1 MTFLKYILYYNNQK
15 IYSPGKICHID
26 CNKQNYS
33 IILDKDNSPSSEEIN
48 SPSIL
53 VNTVCY
59 SEKDLGYELNIGDI
73 IKVGRFKMK
82 VRKINLKYKNR
93 NLNKN
98 EKDEKITLIIN
109 DNDFNNNNESKVCR
123 ICFTNLDFSPLIT
136 PCNCTGSSKYIH
148 LSCLQKWLKSKVRLY
163 YKHKIKNNIMAF
175 QLDPVQCEIC
185 KEYFP
190 DYVKLNN
197 NLYEICDY
205 NAVDEH
211 NDNNVD
217 NQNYFTLETLTNEKH
232 SKKYIYNVNLISD
245 NSIVYIG
252 RANDSDVKLNDA
264 TISRIHSCIHVVEG
278 RLFIRDLNSKY
289 GTSVILQNK
298 QFNLYDEKSVTL
310 QFGRTLLT
318 FVQRGNFI
326 VNFFCCLCKDK
337 KKEEREKYYNENK
350 KGINFEKDYHI
361 KYQND

>member
-1 MTFLKYILYYNNQK
+1 
-15 IYSPGKICHID
+15 
-26 CNKQNYS
+26 
-33 IILDKDNSPSSEEIN
+33 
-48 SPSIL
+48 
-53 VNTVCY
+53 
-59 SEKDLGYELNIGDI
+59 
-73 IKVGRFKMK
+73 
-82 VRKINLKYKNR
+82 
-93 NLNKN
+93 
-98 EKDEKITLIIN
+98 
-109 DNDFNNNNESKVCR
+109 
-123 ICFTNLDFSPLIT
+123 
-136 PCNCTGSSKYIH
+136 
-148 LSCLQKWLKSKVRLY
+148 
-163 YKHKIKNNIMAF
+163 MAF

-197 NLYEICDY
+197 NLYEICD
-205 NAVDEH
+205 NS
-211 NDNNVD
+211 NDNNYD

-252 RANDSDVKLNDA
+252 RANDSDIKLNDA

-361 KYQND
+361 KYQKD